1 MTCSAFDLSA
11 PRTHHLNSG
20 GVGPKVCQ
28 TVHRRALGRTLLVI
42 VPVVSSAVA
51 LVAGVSANRA
61 GASELP
67 VPVPC
72 RLRAAPLLDPERIPL
87 TPAGSDRGFSGYFE
101 IVFASSPFGVTVS
114 RDGHSVYDV
123 RVQLETARRRDAL
136 PTLVAWVTTPDLDQ
150 HVKLGVVDDDM
161 RVAGRVDWN
170 KFLVFVTAEQSA
182 DVDRWQGPILL
193 TAMSPS
199 GWMHTMAGHGIF
211 ESYAC

>member
-11 PRTHHLNSG
+11 SRT
-20 GVGPKVCQ
+20 
-28 TVHRRALGRTLLVI
+28 RAFGRTFRVI
-42 VPVVSSAVA
+42 VPVISAVA

-61 GASELP
+61 GASEPP
-67 VPVPC
+67 VPAPSC
-72 RLRAAPLLDPERIPL
+72 RLRAAPRLDPERIPL
-87 TPAGSDRGFSGYFE
+87 TPAGSDRSYSGYFE
-101 IVFASSPFGVTVS
+101 MVFASSPFGVTVS
-114 RDGHSVYDV
+114 QDGHSVYDV
-123 RVQLETARRRDAL
+123 RLQLETARRRAAL

-150 HVKLGVVDDDM
+150 HIKLGVVDDDM

-182 DVDRWQGPILL
+182 DVERWQGPILL

>member
-1 MTCSAFDLSA
+1 MTCSAFDPSA
-11 PRTHHLNSG
+11 PRTRAFGPTHL
-20 GVGPKVCQ
+20 V
-28 TVHRRALGRTLLVI
+28 L
-42 VPVVSSAVA
+42 VPVLSAVA
-51 LVAGVSANRA
+51 LVAGASANLA
-61 GASELP
+61 GASEPP
-67 VPVPC
+67 VPVPSC

-87 TPAGSDRGFSGYFE
+87 TPAGADRSFSGYFE
-101 IVFASSPFGVTVS
+101 MVFASSPFGVTVS
-114 RDGHSVYDV
+114 QDGHSVYDV
-123 RVQLETARRRDAL
+123 RLQLETARRRDAL

-182 DVDRWQGPILL
+182 DVDRWQGPIVL